1 MVKSFLA
8 FFEQNGRLPVWNF
21 RGRDRYD
28 DRLPLCAGYCRCLS
42 ERYWGLRCEKA
53 LEACVATANIDSYR
67 GIGLYKKYGYVP
79 YNVTDQYNSEN
90 WSLSKTLEYAY
101 DDYCIARM
109 AEKLGD
115 KEVADEF
122 YKRSRNYRNVY
133 NPVSSFMQPRDDK
146 GEFIRNFSPDDYT
159 PHICESNGWQY
170 FWSVQQDIDGLIVLT
185 GGKERFA
192 QKLDSMFTY
201 NPSADDELPIFS
213 TGMIGQYAHGMSLA
227 ITSSICS
234 MLWINLGKPRNMQP
248 G

>member
-1 MVKSFLA
+1 MMIGYHSV
-8 FFEQNGRLPVWNF
+8 PVIVDAYLKGIGDF
-21 RGRDRYD
+21 D
-28 DRLPLCAGYCRCLS
+28 AK
-42 ERYWGLRCEKA
+42 KA

-146 GEFIRNFSPDDYT
+146 
-159 PHICESNGWQY
+159 ESLSGTSRRTTILRTSARATAGNT
-170 FWSVQQDIDGLIVLT
+170 SGLCSRILT
-185 GGKERFA
+185 V
-192 QKLDSMFTY
+192 
-201 NPSADDELPIFS
+201 
-213 TGMIGQYAHGMSLA
+213 
-227 ITSSICS
+227 
-234 MLWINLGKPRNMQP
+234 
-248 G
+248 

>member
-21 RGRDRYD
+21 QGGETDMMI
-28 DRLPLCAGYCRCLS
+28 GYHSVPVIVDAYLK
-42 ERYWGLRCEKA
+42 GIGDFDAKKA

-201 NPSADDELPIFS
+201 NPSADDELPYF
-213 TGMIGQYAHGMSLA
+213 QH
-227 ITSSICS
+227 
-234 MLWINLGKPRNMQP
+234 R
-248 G
+248 

>member
-1 MVKSFLA
+1 MEFS
-8 FFEQNGRLPVWNF
+8 G
-21 RGRDRYD
+21 GRDRYD

-42 ERYWGLRCEKA
+42 ERYWGLRCEKG
-53 LEACVATANIDSYR
+53 LGACVATANIDSYR

-213 TGMIGQYAHGMSLA
+213 TDDWPVCA
-227 ITSSICS
+227 
-234 MLWINLGKPRNMQP
+234 WK
-248 G
+248 